1 MFEGTPLATGRTAEV
16 HDLGDGRVAK
26 VMLPGFGAEGEAHI
40 HRLVEAS
47 GAPAPALLE
56 VIDMAGRPALV
67 FEKVDGVE
75 MLDRIGA
82 SPLRS
87 TPLAD
92 RLARLHASIHSA
104 AAPDL
109 PSVKERLAERIDAA
123 SGLDFT
129 TRERAK
135 HRLRVLEDGDR
146 LLHGDFHPGNVLMD
160 GARDV
165 AIDWVDASR
174 GPVEP
179 DIVRSLWMLSLPS
192 VPPDMQRFGA
202 RFIVDR
208 FRHRYQWAY
217 EAATGLDRTRLAPWR
232 LPVLA
237 ARLSEG
243 IAQEEA
249 ALIGAVRALA
259 R

>member
-16 HDLGDGRVAK
+16 HDLGGGRVAK
-26 VMLPGFGAEGEAHI
+26 VMLPGFGAEGEARI
-40 HRLVEAS
+40 HRMVEAT
-47 GAPAPALLE
+47 GAPAPGLLE
-56 VIDMAGRPALV
+56 VIDVDGRSALV
-67 FEKVDGVE
+67 FEKVDGVP
-75 MLDRIGA
+75 MLDRIGS

-87 TPLAD
+87 KPLAD
-92 RLARLHASIHSA
+92 RLGRLHASIHDST
-104 AAPDL
+104 APDL

-123 SGLDFT
+123 SGLDYT

-135 HRLRVLEDGDR
+135 HRLQVLDDGNH

-160 GARDV
+160 GDRDV

-174 GPVEP
+174 GPIEP
-179 DIVRSLWMLSLPS
+179 DIVRTLWMLSLPS
-192 VPPDMQRFGA
+192 VPPDMQRFGV

-208 FRHRYQWAY
+208 FRHRYQSTY

-243 IAQEEA
+243 IAHEEA
-249 ALIGAVRALA
+249 ALVGAVRALA